1 MDMKTSAEILNAS
14 KPLKARIEPH
24 HRILGLQIPT
34 PEWTMIDP
42 LRVFKSGSFRRNS
55 NAQVEDE

>member
-1 MDMKTSAEILNAS
+1 MKISPEILNAS
-14 KPLKARIEPH
+14 KPLKARVEPH

-34 PEWTMIDP
+34 PEWTIIDP
-42 LRVFKSGSFRRNS
+42 LLAFKSGSFKRNS